1 LSYNNINSVKEII
14 EKNKDEIACI
24 IIEPVPG
31 NMGVVKPN
39 LEFMKELRK
48 ITEENNIILIYDEV
62 ITGFRLSYGGAAE
75 IFDIVPDMVCFGKII
90 GGGLPVGAYGGKK
103 EIMSVVSPVGK
114 VYQAGTLSGN
124 PLAMSMGIAVLNRL
138 KNNRQIYEE
147 LENKAKKLE
156 EGFNA
161 NIEKT
166 GTRAVVSRF
175 KSMISLFFTD
185 KDIKYYSDVM
195 TSDTAMYAKYF
206 QSMLQS
212 EILLPPAQYEVMFM
226 NATLKDEDL
235 DYTIKANLKA
245 LMEINKTN

>member
-1 LSYNNINSVKEII
+1 LKRCR
-14 EKNKDEIACI
+14 KNRGEIAAL
-24 IIEPVPG
+24 IIEPLPG
-31 NMGVVKPN
+31 NIGTIPPKKGY
-39 LEFMKELRK
+39 LEKIREITQKEG
-48 ITEENNIILIYDEV
+48 IILIFDEV
-62 ITGFRLSYGGAAE
+62 MSGFRVTFGGMVE
-75 IFDIVPDMVCFGKII
+75 MTGIKPDLATYGKII
-90 GGGLPVGAYGGKK
+90 GGGLPVGCYGGRRDLM
-103 EIMSVVSPVGK
+103 EQVSPSGK
-114 VYQAGTLSGN
+114 IYQAGTLSGN

-138 KNNRQIYEE
+138 KNNQQIYEE

-226 NATLKDEDL
+226 NTTLKDENL